1 MSQQGV
7 FLEKGM
13 IYTERK
19 VWMLGA
25 KQINGQE
32 LFDAYSY
39 LLSSFALME
48 DASKFISKW
57 WPTQIKGYIPQTSL

>member
-48 DASKFISKW
+48 DASKFISK
-57 WPTQIKGYIPQTSL
+57 